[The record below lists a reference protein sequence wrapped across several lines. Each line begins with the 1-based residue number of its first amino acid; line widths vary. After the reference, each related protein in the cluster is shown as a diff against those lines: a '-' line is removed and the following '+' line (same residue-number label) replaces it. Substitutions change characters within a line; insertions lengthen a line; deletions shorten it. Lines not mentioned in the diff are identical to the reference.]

1 MNIFKKF
8 IKIFDF
14 DEDEDYSDIDFYEI
28 DESDFLFF

>member
-1 MNIFKKF
+1 MDILKKM

-14 DEDEDYSDIDFYEI
+14 DDDEDYSDIDFYDV